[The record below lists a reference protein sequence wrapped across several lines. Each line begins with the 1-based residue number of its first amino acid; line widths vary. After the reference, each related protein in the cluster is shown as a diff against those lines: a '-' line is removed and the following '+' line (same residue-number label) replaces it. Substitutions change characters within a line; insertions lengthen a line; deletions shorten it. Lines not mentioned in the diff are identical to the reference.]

1 MIKPI
6 VNLSK
11 VADNYDTFLLGFNGV
26 VTDGNGL
33 IPNVAATLN
42 SLHKNG
48 KKVILLTNS
57 AQRVAA
63 IAGFFLKNGVSMN
76 VFSCIMS
83 AGEILHYKLK
93 VRSGDFAAVG
103 NNYFHLGSAAD
114 DGVFSGLDFQPVD
127 RVENAHFIYMNEVA
141 DVSDTLEAY
150 LPALEHAAA
159 LGLPF
164 VCAGNDTSSFKN
176 RQNLPGSRCRCRTI
190 CGNGRP
196 DYHAGQTGQ
205 RCFQL
210 LS

>member
-63 IAGFFLKNGVSMN
+63 IAGFSSK
-76 VFSCIMS
+76 
-83 AGEILHYKLK
+83 
-93 VRSGDFAAVG
+93 RR
-103 NNYFHLGSAAD
+103 FHECL
-114 DGVFSGLDFQPVD
+114 
-127 RVENAHFIYMNEVA
+127 
-141 DVSDTLEAY
+141 
-150 LPALEHAAA
+150 
-159 LGLPF
+159 
-164 VCAGNDTSSFKN
+164 
-176 RQNLPGSRCRCRTI
+176 
-190 CGNGRP
+190 
-196 DYHAGQTGQ
+196 
-205 RCFQL
+205 
-210 LS
+210 